1 MCFEQL
7 PIEFDSEGRPFLKEG
22 VRDPYSYQT
31 TSIASE
37 EDRLKKLLA
46 QNGYIKSVDY
56 DPVTRVAGALAFH
69 SVVDLQNREVLS
81 ANSMATLFR
90 GYEII
95 LKGRDPLDAIF
106 VSSRACGVCGGVH
119 ATVAAEAMEMA
130 FDIQPPKL
138 GIIVRNMLLALE
150 YLYDHPLH
158 LFLLAGPDYSQMVVE
173 STNPGVWERAK
184 YAEAPRA
191 AVHGFDRIGD
201 IMTEM
206 NPLTG
211 NLYVEAMHMT
221 RVARE
226 AYVMLGAKY
235 PHPETIV
242 PGGVSTTVNLSVF
255 NEVYSRLVQFFDYSK
270 KVVAIWE
277 DLTRFFY
284 DYDPRYR
291 KVGSRDKNLVDTG
304 VWDDPETYDASYK
317 NLNNWGERRWATPGA
332 IINGELVTTRLQDI
346 NIGLEEFVDHSY
358 YEGWSDMPFPEDPN
372 GSPLSPHH
380 PWNKETIPKPG
391 KQNWKERYS
400 WSTSPRWDRKS
411 FEAGAYVR
419 VWNTAAAQ
427 KLPFTRFLES
437 TGTSLKILV
446 PKSAL
451 PEMLMEWHIPKD
463 WNAFERNLARAYAI
477 PYSAMVAMDNWMMG
491 LDQLKLGHTDVST
504 KFDLSKQK
512 ERRIGAGFWGAGRG
526 FLTHHL
532 VAEDGALSN
541 YQIVTPSTINASPR
555 DPMGQP
561 GPYEEAVMNTPIIEE
576 FDNADDF
583 KGIDILRTI
592 RSFDPCMPCTT
603 HTMVKDHDLVVTREV
618 NTCGCGVS

>member
-7 PIEFDSEGRPFLKEG
+7 PIEFDAAGNATLKDG
-22 VRDPYSYQT
+22 VRDPYGYKVTEIGDEQ
-31 TSIASE
+31 
-37 EDRLKKLLA
+37 DRLKKLLT

-69 SVVDLQNREVLS
+69 SVVDLENRKVLS

-90 GYEII
+90 GYEVI

-130 FDIQPPKL
+130 FDIQPPPL
-138 GIIVRNMLLALE
+138 GIVVRNMLLALE

-158 LFLLAGPDYSQMVVE
+158 LFLLAGPDYSQMIVQA
-173 STNPGVWERAK
+173 TNPRLYEKAK
-184 YAEAPRA
+184 QTEARNRDA
-191 AVHGFDRIGD
+191 HGFKRIAD
-201 IMTEM
+201 IMVAM
-206 NPLTG
+206 NPLKGT
-211 NLYVEAMHMT
+211 LYLEALHMT

-226 AYVMLGAKY
+226 AYCLLGAKY

-242 PGGVSTTVNLSVF
+242 PGGISATITLQTF
-255 NEVYSRLVQFFDYSK
+255 NEVYTRLQQFFDYSRK
-270 KVVAIWE
+270 ACGIWD
-277 DLTRFFY
+277 DLTEFFY
-284 DYDPRYR
+284 DYDPAYR
-291 KVGSRDKNLVDTG
+291 QVGSRDKNMVDTG
-304 VWDDPETYDASYK
+304 VWDEPDTYNTNYDDAS
-317 NLNNWGERRWATPGA
+317 NWGERRWSTPGA
-332 IINGELVTTRLQDI
+332 VIDGKLVTTRLHDI
-346 NIGLEEFVDHSY
+346 NIGLEEFIEHSF
-358 YEGWSDMPFPEDPN
+358 YEQWEGIPFPKDPSGN
-372 GSPLSPHH
+372 PLSPYH

-391 KQNWKERYS
+391 KQNWKDRYS
-400 WSTSPRWDRKS
+400 WSTSPRWDRRS

-419 VWNTAAAQ
+419 VWITAAAK

-437 TGTSLKILV
+437 TGHSLRILV
-446 PKSAL
+446 PEGKQ
-451 PEMLMEWHIPKD
+451 PEKLLEWKIPKD
-463 WNAFERNLARAYAI
+463 WNAFERNRARAYAI

-491 LDQLKLGHTDVST
+491 LDLLKQNKTAVST
-504 KFDLSKQK
+504 PFDLKKKGIQ
-512 ERRIGAGFWGAGRG
+512 IGVGFWGAGRG
-526 FLTHHL
+526 FLTHHM
-532 VAEDGALSN
+532 VCENGAIKN

-561 GPYEEAVMNTPIIEE
+561 GPYEEAVANTPILEE
-576 FDNADDF
+576 FDSPANF

-603 HTMVKDHDLVVTREV
+603 HTMIKDHDHVITREV